1 MGKYIVAPPPEEEA
15 AQNKTILHLMTQGY
29 SLRKAAISVG
39 LSASGFLYRTSQD
52 AELSEQYAK
61 AREALLEKMAD
72 DTLDIADQ
80 DPAMTA
86 EGKLDGV
93 SVAHARLRVDTR
105 KWLLSK
111 LAPKKYGDKLELSG
125 DAENPIAVQ
134 RIERVII
141 KPKP

>member
-1 MGKYIVAPPPEEEA
+1 MTKLFIPPEPEVEA
-15 AQNKTILHLMTQGY
+15 AQNKTVLELMQQGY
-29 SLRKAAISVG
+29 SARKAAMSVG
-39 LSASGFLYRTSQD
+39 LTINGFLNRVNQD
-52 AELSEQYAK
+52 TELAAQYAK
-61 AREALLEKMAD
+61 ARDALLEKMAD

-80 DPAMTA
+80 EPAMTA

>member
-1 MGKYIVAPPPEEEA
+1 LQWVSADADFANRYAHARSSGLEVLAEELVE
-15 AQNKTILHLMTQGY
+15 I
-29 SLRKAAISVG
+29 
-39 LSASGFLYRTSQD
+39 
-52 AELSEQYAK
+52 
-61 AREALLEKMAD
+61 AD
-72 DTLDIADQ
+72 DTTHDQIITAAGVMQNSEYIAR
-80 DPAMTA
+80 
-86 EGKLDGV
+86 
-93 SVAHARLRVDTR
+93 SRLRVDTR

>member
-1 MGKYIVAPPPEEEA
+1 
-15 AQNKTILHLMTQGY
+15 
-29 SLRKAAISVG
+29 
-39 LSASGFLYRTSQD
+39 
-52 AELSEQYAK
+52 
-61 AREALLEKMAD
+61 
-72 DTLDIADQ
+72 
-80 DPAMTA
+80 MTA